1 MGWPGRAQRLVCGPR
16 LRRRYAKL
24 EEARQISVC
33 ALAGAKKSSK
43 VLKRLLWRGP
53 KNQARFEECWGAWG
67 QKASKLF
74 HITTRGHGSNLES
87 ADLEI

>member
-33 ALAGAKKSSK
+33 ALAGAKKIQQGFEAATMVGAKKSSK
-43 VLKRLLWRGP
+43 V
-53 KNQARFEECWGAWG
+53 
-67 QKASKLF
+67 
-74 HITTRGHGSNLES
+74 
-87 ADLEI
+87 